1 MNSLK
6 KIKEW
11 LNTFT
16 SFNEQEQVDCQRIRQ
31 FLEEEENLL
40 LRDNVKMHFTA
51 SAWVLNPSK
60 NKVLMLY
67 HNIYQSWSW
76 SGGHADGEGDLLS
89 VAMKEVKE
97 ESSLVSLKPLSDSPI
112 SIEILGVQPHY
123 KKQKYVSAHLHL
135 NYTFLLH
142 NTKEEKLKICPEEN
156 SKVGWLSPDEAVRS
170 STEAWMK
177 PIYKKLNQK
186 MRKYLG

>member
-16 SFNEQEQVDCQRIRQ
+16 SFNEQGTSGLSAHKAV
-31 FLEEEENLL
+31 LEEEENLL

-97 ESSLVSLKPLSDSPI
+97 ESGLVSLKPLSDSPI

>member
-97 ESSLVSLKPLSDSPI
+97 ESGLVSLKPLSDSPI
-112 SIEILGVQPHY
+112 SIEILGVQRHY

-156 SKVGWLSPDEAVRS
+156 SKVDWLSPDEAVRS

>member
-16 SFNEQEQVDCQRIRQ
+16 PFNEQEQVDCQYIRQ

-60 NKVLMLY
+60 DKVLMLY

-97 ESSLVSLKPLSDSPI
+97 ESGLVSLKPLSDSPI
-112 SIEILGVQPHY
+112 SIEILGVQSHY

-156 SKVGWLSPDEAVRS
+156 SKVDWLSPDEAVRS

>member
-16 SFNEQEQVDCQRIRQ
+16 SFNEQEQVDCQRISQ
-31 FLEEEENLL
+31 FLVEEENLL

-97 ESSLVSLKPLSDSPI
+97 ESGLLSLTPLSDSPI
-112 SIEILGVQPHY
+112 SIEILGVKPHY

-135 NYTFLLH
+135 NYTILLH

-156 SKVGWLSPDEAVRS
+156 SKVDWLSPDEAVRS

>member
-1 MNSLK
+1 
-6 KIKEW
+6 
-11 LNTFT
+11 
-16 SFNEQEQVDCQRIRQ
+16 
-31 FLEEEENLL
+31 
-40 LRDNVKMHFTA
+40 MHFTA

-97 ESSLVSLKPLSDSPI
+97 ESGLVSLKPLSDSPI

-135 NYTFLLH
+135 NYTFL
-142 NTKEEKLKICPEEN
+142 
-156 SKVGWLSPDEAVRS
+156 PDEAVRS

>member
-1 MNSLK
+1 MNNNFEDFNLNKDIIKSLNNLNYK
-6 KIKEW
+6 KPSRVQSEVIP
-11 LNTFT
+11 
-16 SFNEQEQVDCQRIRQ
+16 
-31 FLEEEENLL
+31 NLL
-40 LRDNVKMHFTA
+40 NKENVIVKSQTGSGKTA
-51 SAWVLNPSK
+51 SFAIPICESIDINDNNVQAL
-60 NKVLMLY
+60 
-67 HNIYQSWSW
+67 I
-76 SGGHADGEGDLLS
+76 
-89 VAMKEVKE
+89 VAPTRELALQIKE
-97 ESSLVSLKPLSDSPI
+97 ESGLLSLKPLLDMPL

-177 PIYKKLNQK
+177 PIYEKLNQK
-186 MRKYLG
+186 MKEYL

>member
-1 MNSLK
+1 MK
-6 KIKEW
+6 KMGQWK
-11 LNTFT
+11 
-16 SFNEQEQVDCQRIRQ
+16 
-31 FLEEEENLL
+31 ENLVTSL
-40 LRDNVKMHFTA
+40 EIPRD
-51 SAWVLNPSK
+51 L
-60 NKVLMLY
+60 
-67 HNIYQSWSW
+67 
-76 SGGHADGEGDLLS
+76 
-89 VAMKEVKE
+89 AMKEVKE
-97 ESSLVSLKPLSDSPI
+97 ESGLVSLKPLSDSPI

>member
-1 MNSLK
+1 M
-6 KIKEW
+6 
-11 LNTFT
+11 
-16 SFNEQEQVDCQRIRQ
+16 DCQRIRQ

-97 ESSLVSLKPLSDSPI
+97 ESGLVSLKPLSDSPI

-123 KKQKYVSAHLHL
+123 KTEICQRTPASKLHL
-135 NYTFLLH
+135 
-142 NTKEEKLKICPEEN
+142 
-156 SKVGWLSPDEAVRS
+156 SSP
-170 STEAWMK
+170 
-177 PIYKKLNQK
+177 
-186 MRKYLG
+186 

>member
-31 FLEEEENLL
+31 FLEEEPNLL

-60 NKVLMLY
+60 DKVLMLY

-97 ESSLVSLKPLSDSPI
+97 ESGLVSLKPLSDSPI

-142 NTKEEKLKICPEEN
+142 NTKEEKLKNCPEEN